1 MDRTEIFKNVESVF
15 KNILEIDN
23 IEIKESFNN
32 KDVDGWD
39 SLTHIMLIVEIEKTF
54 KIKFLSS
61 EIISWN
67 NIGEMIDCIESKI
80 K

>member
-1 MDRTEIFKNVESVF
+1 
-15 KNILEIDN
+15 
-23 IEIKESFNN
+23 
-32 KDVDGWD
+32 
-39 SLTHIMLIVEIEKTF
+39 MLIVEIEKTL

-67 NIGEMIDCIESKI
+67 NIGEMIDCIESRI